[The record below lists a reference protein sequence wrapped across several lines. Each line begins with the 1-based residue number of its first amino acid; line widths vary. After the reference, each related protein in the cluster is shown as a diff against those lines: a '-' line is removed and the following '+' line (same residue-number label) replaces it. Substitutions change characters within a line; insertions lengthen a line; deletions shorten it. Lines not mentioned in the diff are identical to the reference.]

1 MGSPEQF
8 HKDFNNEEETR
19 ETNEDEGGVL
29 VFDDMPDY
37 NQKAIDLFFT
47 KEDTKIQ
54 MLSFYHKLIL
64 ILLREQKET
73 TTTYLICLNKL

>member
-8 HKDFNNEEETR
+8 HKDFNTEDETR
-19 ETNEDEGGVL
+19 ETSEDEGGVL

-54 MLSFYHKLIL
+54 MLSF
-64 ILLREQKET
+64 
-73 TTTYLICLNKL
+73 